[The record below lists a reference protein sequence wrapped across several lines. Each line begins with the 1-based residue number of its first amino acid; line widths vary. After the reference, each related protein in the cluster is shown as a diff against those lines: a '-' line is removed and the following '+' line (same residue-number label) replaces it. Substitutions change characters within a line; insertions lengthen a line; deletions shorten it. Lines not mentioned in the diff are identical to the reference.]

1 MRGNAVYF
9 PIYKPT
15 TGSKSCG
22 AGNAYICAL
31 NADCGTNLSSQ
42 LGDNT
47 GAEAGEECYYVGVG
61 VLSKI
66 IAFGTKLYA
75 NISGTSEVY
84 DPKDDL
90 VIIEALA
97 EDIDQFRSSWRENFK
112 YPYWAHKI

>member
-47 GAEAGEECYYVGVG
+47 GAEVGEECYYVGVG

-97 EDIDQFRSSWRENFK
+97 EDIDQFRSSWRENF
-112 YPYWAHKI
+112 